1 MFLFGSNFLV
11 LNWKS
16 FKVALAATSALLPC
30 NHRLSCGNEFNGP
43 QLAHWGVDEGRV
55 TRRNAID
62 HRCHRMEKVTNFKYL
77 NMPPKET
84 IHSQCKAVTVH
95 PGSNTGGEV

>member
-1 MFLFGSNFLV
+1 M

-16 FKVALAATSALLPC
+16 FKVVPMATSASLPC
-30 NHRLSCGNEFNGP
+30 SHRLSCGNEFNGP
-43 QLAHWGVDEGRV
+43 QLAHLGLGRGGWMRGVSH
-55 TRRNAID
+55 RNAID
-62 HRCHRMEKVTNFKYL
+62 HRCHHMEKVTNFKYL

-84 IHSQCKAVTVH
+84 IHSECKAVTVH